1 MAKKKKKKQV
11 VSDIKNDELKKED
24 NQNTEKDFFSK
35 AGTKLSLFFKKT
47 FQIIKYHFKLIL
59 TVFVILL
66 TLVNV
71 TSHLIGGKVMKDY
84 KDYSSHQIAYNQ
96 ILNKKGTYYVYFYSN
111 DCSHCQDLKKY
122 IFQYIDSDKNDKEN
136 GIPLYIFCVD
146 NYLEELTSE
155 SEAENILGVT
165 DVKELKLTGT
175 PTMVLIANKEIKNA
189 WSSTNNIKNQLKN

>member
-11 VSDIKNDELKKED
+11 VSDIKNDELKKEN

-47 FQIIKYHFKLIL
+47 FQIIKYHFKLII

-189 WSSTNNIKNQLKN
+189 WLSTNNIKSQLKN

>member
-1 MAKKKKKKQV
+1 MAKKKKKKQA
-11 VSDIKNDELKKED
+11 VSDIKNDELKKEN

-35 AGTKLSLFFKKT
+35 IGTKLSLFLKKT

-59 TVFVILL
+59 TVLVILL

-71 TSHLIGGKVMKDY
+71 TCHLIGGKVMKDY

-122 IFQYIDSDKNDKEN
+122 IFQYIDSDKNDKDD

-155 SEAENILGVT
+155 SETENILGVT
-165 DVKELKLTGT
+165 DIKELKLIGT

-189 WSSTNNIKNQLKN
+189 WSSTYNIKNQLKN

>member
-1 MAKKKKKKQV
+1 MAKKKQV
-11 VSDIKNDELKKED
+11 VSDIKNDELKKEN

-189 WSSTNNIKNQLKN
+189 WSSTNNIKSQLKN

>member
-11 VSDIKNDELKKED
+11 VSDIKNDELKKEN

-35 AGTKLSLFFKKT
+35 VETKLSLFFKKT

-66 TLVNV
+66 TLINV
-71 TSHLIGGKVMKDY
+71 TGHLIGGKVMKDY

-155 SEAENILGVT
+155 SETENILGVT
-165 DVKELKLTGT
+165 DIKELKLTGT
-175 PTMVLIANKEIKNA
+175 PTMVLIANKEITNA